1 MTKETVN
8 TLIGIGTIIVLASI
22 AVAIWQYMD
31 NLQTKSDMQEIVEQ
45 MAFEKEQ
52 LEDEYQ
58 DLALQFDGYG
68 RNLQNDS
75 LADKLAREQQR
86 VQDLLEELRITKAT
100 NAKRIAEL
108 KKELATV
115 RAVMVEYVRQIDS
128 LSTTNKRLTEE
139 NIVVRQQYQEAN
151 ERATQLEEEKVK
163 LTEVVSRAQMLEV
176 AKLNVTLLNNK
187 DKKIKHNNK
196 INKIQFDYTVLKNAT
211 AEPGVKTMYLRI
223 VRPDGE
229 VLVKSANNTFQ
240 YENGNI
246 QYSLKKDF
254 EFGGESVEDV
264 LYWKVEEILQVGLYN
279 ADFFCDGNLIG
290 SFPFSIEK

>member
-187 DKKIKHNNK
+187 DKIARNNNK

-290 SFPFSIEK
+290 SFPFSIKK